1 MKKQDVVRVF
11 AIASVAAAGSM
22 LAVQSGMAAAGGVG
36 ANADAIGSMG
46 PVPKAQCSPGD
57 HTESGLQG
65 STTPEERMSGDS
77 TKDYNCN
84 LELVGKYQGEGAYS
98 QDGPTFYGDCAYY
111 GTDNV
116 TSLQQHHGV
125 TVVDVSDP
133 RHPQATA
140 FLNDSPA
147 MLRPHETLKA
157 NAARGILV
165 AGEFNGPGFAVY
177 DISQDCRHPILKS
190 SIVLQGS
197 AGHEGNFAPDGKT
210 YYLTQN
216 NRGLGGFLYPVD
228 LTDPANAKGLP
239 PWQFVPSPDNPTGD
253 GRSHENWLNF
263 DGFMP
268 GLTEGTRLY
277 AGQPGEFGNTGSSIG
292 PDGLVI
298 EDVSDYQFR
307 RPNPKIRIIS
317 KLFWTDQ
324 GQAEEMLPIT
334 IKGHPY
340 IVSSDE
346 AGGAGG
352 VGGWTAACARG
363 ASAFGYPMIIDVADE
378 KNPRIISKLMLEVND
393 PANCEVLRNQ
403 TPPDIPGTAP
413 GTNLPSDSGTTNYSG
428 ERCTPDRQRNT
439 TMLACSYQN
448 AQLRVFDVRD
458 PYHPKEIAYWK
469 SGAVGSLVQPG
480 SGSWAQGSV
489 RTVDK
494 IAGYVRFY
502 KRPPGQGASGNGAH
516 GNGDGN
522 ANGNGRGPELEIWTV
537 SDGNGL
543 QVLRFSDGFK
553 ALHKDLLDEAGG
565 DE

>member
-1 MKKQDVVRVF
+1 MNRQELVRVI
-11 AIASVAAAGSM
+11 AIATV
-22 LAVQSGMAAAGGVG
+22 AAGGALLSTSNALADAAGVADKR
-36 ANADAIGSMG
+36 ANAAPVGSMG
-46 PVPKAQCSPGD
+46 PVPKANCGPGD
-57 HTESGLQG
+57 RTESGFQG
-65 STTPEERMSGDS
+65 ETTVQERFSGDS
-77 TKDYNCN
+77 ELGYNCN

-116 TSLQQHHGV
+116 AALQQHHGV
-125 TVVDVSDP
+125 VAVDVSDP

-140 FLNDSPA
+140 FLDDSPA

-157 NAARGILV
+157 HAGRGILV
-165 AGEFNGPGFAVY
+165 AGESNGPGFAVY
-177 DISQDCRHPILKS
+177 DVSNDCRHPVLKS

-197 AGHEGNFAPDGKT
+197 FGHEGNFAPDGKT
-210 YYLTQN
+210 FYLTQN
-216 NRGLGGFLYPVD
+216 NRGIGGYLYPVD
-228 LTDPANAKGLP
+228 VSDPADAKPLP
-239 PWQFVPSPDNPTGD
+239 PWQFLGD

-263 DGFMP
+263 AGFLP
-268 GLTEGTRLY
+268 GVAEGTRLY

-307 RPNPKIRIIS
+307 RPNPQIRIIS
-317 KLFWTDQ
+317 KLFWADQ
-324 GQAEEMLPIT
+324 GQSEEMLPVT

-340 IVSSDE
+340 IISSDE

-352 VGGWTAACARG
+352 VGGWAAACERG

-378 KNPRIISKLMLEVND
+378 TNPRIISKLMLEVND
-393 PANCEVLRNQ
+393 PANCEILRNQ
-403 TPPDIPGTAP
+403 TPSDPPGTAP
-413 GTNLPSDSGTTNYSG
+413 GTNLPAESGTTNYSG
-428 ERCTPDRQRNT
+428 ERCTPDSQRNT

-469 SGAVGSLVQPG
+469 SPAVRTAAQPG
-480 SGSWAQGSV
+480 SGSWRDGV
-489 RTVDK
+489 DRTVDK

-502 KRPPGQGASGNGAH
+502 KRPPGH
-516 GNGDGN
+516 GSDN
-522 ANGNGRGPELEIWTV
+522 ANHGPDLEIWTV

-543 QVLRFSDGFK
+543 QVLRFTDGFK
-553 ALHKDLLDEAGG
+553 ALHKDLLEEAG
-565 DE
+565 E